1 MLRRSE
7 YIGQTDRGGLSS
19 GLTAC
24 VAAARRRTPHYNHLR
39 TLEEEPLPPM
49 LFSEAP
55 VAVGPTLS
63 PRDFFKEWKKK
74 VEEKGGD
81 KRERG
86 KDNIEI
92 KSIDLRCRRPL
103 STSRRTD
110 RAPRKKMLGDLPGA
124 KNSEAAPQ
132 SGHRKNYD
140 PPQPSPNGPI

>member
-1 MLRRSE
+1 M
-7 YIGQTDRGGLSS
+7 YIGRTDRGGLSS

-63 PRDFFKEWKKK
+63 PRDFFNEWKKK

-81 KRERG
+81 KRERRERTSKLKASTCAVDDRFRPHDEQTVRHG
-86 KDNIEI
+86 KKCWEI
-92 KSIDLRCRRPL
+92 SRERKIRRL
-103 STSRRTD
+103 HHKAVTERITIHHS
-110 RAPRKKMLGDLPGA
+110 LPKWA
-124 KNSEAAPQ
+124 
-132 SGHRKNYD
+132 
-140 PPQPSPNGPI
+140 